1 LTDRDRRNLSPIPGK
16 EVSVCLICHSLGIKI
31 CPTKAISLEEEGDG
45 KKDFSDGVNG
55 ALLW

>member
-1 LTDRDRRNLSPIPGK
+1 MFVIRWEYL
-16 EVSVCLICHSLGIKI
+16 VSVSAAKI